1 MSARAVYLAATSL
14 ASGAGVWALL
24 RAAVGPVLEP
34 PPLRATPAA
43 RAATQLP
50 RAYPADSLG
59 RVLVGR
65 DPFRFGRRAAAV
77 AYDPTRGPGGVE
89 TVANAPPKP
98 TLMLIGLVAG
108 HEPTAVIEG
117 FPSADAARVLRVG
130 DVVAGLRVQ
139 SIGGAQVRIVGM
151 DTTWVLKVREPW
163 K

>member
-1 MSARAVYLAATSL
+1 MNSRAAYFAVTSIAT
-14 ASGAGVWALL
+14 AAGVVALL
-24 RAAVGPVLEP
+24 RAAFGSVLEP
-34 PPLRATPAA
+34 PPLSPTPTA
-43 RAATQLP
+43 RAATELP

-65 DPFRFGRRAAAV
+65 DLFRLGRRAAVV

-89 TVANAPPKP
+89 TVANAQPKP
-98 TLMLIGLVAG
+98 SLLLIGLVGG

-117 FPSADAARVLRVG
+117 FPGADAARVVRVG

-139 SIGGAQVRIVGM
+139 SIGRAQVRIVGM

-163 K
+163 R